1 MNICQ
6 NDVTRYL
13 GFPSNLLM
21 LRGRNGGGGDMVMRK
36 GEREVAASL
45 QNLSGGDTR
54 LKMKL

>member
-1 MNICQ
+1 
-6 NDVTRYL
+6 
-13 GFPSNLLM
+13 M

-36 GEREVAASL
+36 GEREVAASASL